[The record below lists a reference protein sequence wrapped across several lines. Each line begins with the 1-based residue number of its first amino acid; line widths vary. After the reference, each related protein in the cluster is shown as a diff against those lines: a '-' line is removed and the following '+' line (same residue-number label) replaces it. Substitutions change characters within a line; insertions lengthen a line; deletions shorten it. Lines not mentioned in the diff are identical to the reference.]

1 MTSYVQPLRSAG
13 WGNQVGA
20 RLGARLDAARTAAR
34 ARAEAQRSLPL
45 VGGEHALVVVCADG
59 GRWMAGTDR
68 ALYHSRRELSRAPT
82 TAEWVLLGWEE
93 VAGLAWD
100 ADSGVVTV
108 TGLLPTV
115 PPRTV
120 VPLSVKPALGE
131 TLAGLARERI
141 SSTDVVRTRLDLGQH
156 GAVRVIGRRA
166 PGTDELVWL
175 AVVPPSARDDAGAA
189 AALRDAL
196 RRLRADLGV

>member
-82 TAEWVLLGWEE
+82 TAEWVRLGWEE

>member
-34 ARAEAQRSLPL
+34 ARAEAQRSLPR

-82 TAEWVLLGWEE
+82 TAEWVRLGWEE

-141 SSTDVVRTRLDLGQH
+141 SSTDVVRTRLGLGQH

>member
-13 WGNQVGA
+13 WGHQVGA
-20 RLGARLDAARTAAR
+20 RLRARLDAARTAAR
-34 ARAEAQRSLPL
+34 ARAAAQRSLPL
-45 VGGEHALVVVCADG
+45 VGAEHALVVVCAYG

-82 TAEWVLLGWEE
+82 TAEWVRLGWEE
-93 VAGLAWD
+93 IAGVAWD
-100 ADSGVVTV
+100 AGVVTV

-120 VPLSVKPALGE
+120 VPLSVRPALGE

-141 SSTDVVRTRLDLGQH
+141 SSTEVVRTRLDLGQH

-175 AVVPPSARDDAGAA
+175 AVVPPAARDDAGAA
-189 AALRDAL
+189 AALSDAL